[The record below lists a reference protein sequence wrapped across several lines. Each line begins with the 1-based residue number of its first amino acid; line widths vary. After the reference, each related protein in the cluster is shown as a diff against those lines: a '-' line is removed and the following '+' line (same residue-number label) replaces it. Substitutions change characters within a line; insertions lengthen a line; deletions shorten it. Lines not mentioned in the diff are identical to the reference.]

1 MYNRVIEQSVRPH
14 DSRRVFTVQPTG
26 AHWRT
31 QAAGPSRQRQQSR
44 LEQWCGVHTVE
55 HLSSCGLGHRHLGRQ
70 PRQASKISWNNL
82 AKTGLKSMCSKNP
95 KTTQMLRRGVLCS
108 CQWQAGKQDSG
119 NMRKKTNPHYLL
131 GQVII
136 FLEIIQSPGNR
147 CHYMYN
153 ENKKYKTKMTFIMS
167 ILDKITKYIVTT
179 ISKTFIHKR

>member
-82 AKTGLKSMCSKNP
+82 AKRGLKSMCSKNP
-95 KTTQMLRRGVLCS
+95 KTTQMLKRGVLRS
-108 CQWQAGKQDSG
+108 CQWQAGKQDSE
-119 NMRKKTNPHYLL
+119 NMRKKRIHTIYLVKL
-131 GQVII
+131 SSFWKSFNHQAI
-136 FLEIIQSPGNR
+136 
-147 CHYMYN
+147 
-153 ENKKYKTKMTFIMS
+153 
-167 ILDKITKYIVTT
+167 DVTT
-179 ISKTFIHKR
+179 CTLKIERIKQK